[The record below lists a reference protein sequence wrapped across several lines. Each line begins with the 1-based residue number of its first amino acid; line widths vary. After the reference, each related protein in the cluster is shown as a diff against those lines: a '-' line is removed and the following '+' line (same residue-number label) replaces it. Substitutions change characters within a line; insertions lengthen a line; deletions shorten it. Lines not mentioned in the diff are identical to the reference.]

1 MPFVLPRRMAGS
13 ALSVV
18 IALLSLFAAGCG
30 SVGEPL
36 PPLLNIPERSQDLSA
51 TQTPEGIVLEWT
63 WPANTT
69 EGLPLKDL
77 ESFFVHAME
86 LSANAPPGH
95 DTFDLSSRRVGT
107 INTAEL
113 ADADLDAA
121 ATAGMPGQEAARGPS
136 DGFGEGNDDSRT
148 GQDGAQAP
156 GPGRRIRHVLDISG
170 IAGKTWAFGVSGESS
185 RGRSSGFSNL
195 VVIEVVS
202 PPGTPGAPALIVE
215 SDAVVVTW
223 TAADHA
229 DVYRIL
235 RRPRERRLFEPIGDS
250 NTLSYRD
257 ATFEWDRHYL
267 YRVQSLAHSATGDA
281 LGPLSEP
288 TPVFTADTFPP
299 AAPVRLQAIP
309 APGSV
314 ELSWQPSP
322 EPDLAGYR
330 VQRAKGD
337 APVSA
342 LPTGLL
348 STPRHSDT
356 TVQSGQTYR
365 YVIRAI
371 DQDGNAGPPSTAV
384 SVTVP

>member
-13 ALSVV
+13 ALSVA

-51 TQTPEGIVLEWT
+51 VQTPEGIVLEWT
-63 WPANTT
+63 WPAKTT
-69 EGLPLKDL
+69 EGMPLKDL
-77 ESFFVHAME
+77 ERFFIHTME
-86 LSANAPPGH
+86 LTASAVSPNH
-95 DTFDLSSRRVGT
+95 DIFELNSRRVAAIAT
-107 INTAEL
+107 ADLANTEL
-113 ADADLDAA
+113 ADVTLGVTAKAA
-121 ATAGMPGQEAARGPS
+121 LPGEDEGRGPS
-136 DGFGEGNDDSRT
+136 DDSGK
-148 GQDGAQAP
+148 GQDDGSGL

-170 IAGKTWAFGVSGESS
+170 IAGKAWAFGVRGESS
-185 RGRSSGFSNL
+185 RGRSIGFSNL
-195 VVIEVVS
+195 VAIEVVS
-202 PPGTPGAPALIVE
+202 PPGTPGTPEMTVE

-223 TAADHA
+223 TDADNA
-229 DVYRIL
+229 DLYRIL
-235 RRPRERRLFEPIGDS
+235 RSPREQRQFEPIGD
-250 NTLSYRD
+250 TEGLSYRD

-267 YRVQSLAHSATGDA
+267 YRVQSLARSATGDA

-330 VQRAKGD
+330 VQRAKGA
-337 APVSA
+337 APPSA

-348 STPRHSDT
+348 LTPSHSDA
-356 TVQSGQTYR
+356 TVQPSQTYR
-365 YVIRAI
+365 YAIRAI
-371 DQDGNAGPPSTAV
+371 DQDGNAGPPSTEV

>member
-1 MPFVLPRRMAGS
+1 MPYVLPRRMAGS

-18 IALLSLFAAGCG
+18 LTLLNLFAAGCG

-51 TQTPEGIVLEWT
+51 VQTPEGIVLEWT
-63 WPANTT
+63 WPAETT
-69 EGLPLKDL
+69 EGMPLKDL
-77 ESFFVHAME
+77 ESFFIHTME
-86 LSANAPPGH
+86 LPASAVSPNH
-95 DTFDLSSRRVGT
+95 DIFELNSRRVAT
-107 INTAEL
+107 I
-113 ADADLDAA
+113 
-121 ATAGMPGQEAARGPS
+121 ATAGFANTKLADTTLGVTAKAALPSEGEDRRPG
-136 DGFGEGNDDSRT
+136 DDSGK
-148 GQDGAQAP
+148 GQDDGSGL
-156 GPGRRIRHVLDISG
+156 GPGRRIRHVLDISD
-170 IAGKTWAFGVSGESS
+170 IAGKAWAFGVRGESS
-185 RGRSSGFSNL
+185 RGRSVGFSNL

-235 RRPRERRLFEPIGDS
+235 RRPRERQLFEPIGDS

-267 YRVQSLAHSATGDA
+267 YRVQSLARSATGEA
-281 LGPLSEP
+281 LGPFSEP

-337 APVSA
+337 APPSA
-342 LPTGLL
+342 LPTGPL
-348 STPRHSDT
+348 STPSHSDA

-365 YVIRAI
+365 YAIRAI
-371 DQDGNAGPPSTAV
+371 DQDGNASPPSAAV